1 MKPGLG
7 VGAKAAMHGTVGG
20 EDVIHLGAGGPAG
33 AIVFCTPSMINL
45 MEYAGREVL
54 RPFLEPN
61 EESVGVNVTVEHLAA
76 TPVGAAVWAAVLITA
91 GWRKPEWGLL
101 PGAFKGSVFQIGRAH
116 V

>member
-7 VGAKAAMHGTVGG
+7 VGAKAALHGTVGG

-76 TPVGAAVWAAVLITA
+76 TPVGLRSAVRTPSPMDLATAASTA
-91 GWRKPEWGLL
+91 
-101 PGAFKGSVFQIGRAH
+101 RASASSPRE
-116 V
+116 